1 MKKLNSV
8 DTISIK
14 NSNGL
19 PTIRI
24 NGSKATPYDINGVS
38 FLANEI
44 EAVPVNDLGYFNP
57 IVVEFDETCTKA
69 AKLNHI
75 SDHIVASLSI
85 MDDSLVDAFITFM
98 DPANIIEMEAHEAFQ
113 MALEQVVAEDS
124 RLDLYAPVRMPL
136 SKAKKKELQ
145 KLKDESAGSSSIF
158 DFSEVG
164 CVQFT
169 VLLEAETFNDAF
181 IALDKVIANLEKKA
195 RKLMK
200 QN

>member
-1 MKKLNSV
+1 
-8 DTISIK
+8 
-14 NSNGL
+14 
-19 PTIRI
+19 
-24 NGSKATPYDINGVS
+24 
-38 FLANEI
+38 
-44 EAVPVNDLGYFNP
+44 
-57 IVVEFDETCTKA
+57 
-69 AKLNHI
+69 
-75 SDHIVASLSI
+75 